1 MEPQPQVPVVTFSG
15 MYPFG
20 DFPSWPYCDVLESS
34 REPSCVVQTKGLASG
49 EYERLVL
56 LCSPQRDSKTG
67 FRVCADEGSSSAF
80 GLWADCF
87 MRLNLSFLF
96 CQ

>member
-20 DFPSWPYCDVLESS
+20 DFPSWPSCDVLESS

-56 LCSPQRDSKTG
+56 LCSPRETARQA
-67 FRVCADEGSSSAF
+67 FRFVQMRVQVLPLDF
-80 GLWADCF
+80 GPTASCV
-87 MRLNLSFLF
+87 
-96 CQ
+96 

>member
-1 MEPQPQVPVVTFSG
+1 MVTFSG

-20 DFPSWPYCDVLESS
+20 DFPSWPSCDVLESS

-56 LCSPQRDSKTG
+56 LCSPRETARQA
-67 FRVCADEGSSSAF
+67 FRFVQMRVQVLPLDF
-80 GLWADCF
+80 GPTASCV
-87 MRLNLSFLF
+87 
-96 CQ
+96 